1 MSSEEIDLQLTANR
15 SAAPTPLKKELLAR
29 TVSEEAMLDEQLTT
43 HAHSSSQLAL
53 SALLQSP
60 GPAEAVEFVRPPL
73 PPKSPTPAI
82 SRETIAENHRAV
94 MASQMSINDIPMV
107 DEIGDDESDSDSSS
121 NNASASEEEHDDVAI
136 EPTAR
141 RLSLEAAGMAPLQ
154 VTISCGDEKTRSPNN
169 SCPTDKEEPH
179 LQSLS
184 SSSHTLISRTESDL
198 GLLVPPTP
206 THNRSFANSKT
217 VSFSDATQLSNGPT
231 DTLPAARTQ
240 TVTLPPSDDC
250 ILDSSSKRSVL
261 TLSSEELDK
270 EGLLSSDG
278 STAVIPVARLT
289 EQEQATLTKRGFLPE
304 GSTHAFIPVFKL
316 HLRHVETVAKKEVKK
331 FQLPE
336 VKLQHVSAEER
347 EKRRVLDRRPS
358 AASMVQL
365 RPVKSTD
372 KMV

>member
-1 MSSEEIDLQLTANR
+1 MSSEEIDLQLTTNR

-29 TVSEEAMLDEQLTT
+29 TVSEEAMLDEQLTQ
-43 HAHSSSQLAL
+43 HSHSSSHMAL

-60 GPAEAVEFVRPPL
+60 GPTETVEFVRPPL

-82 SRETIAENHRAV
+82 SKETVAENHRAF

-107 DEIGDDESDSDSSS
+107 DEVGGDESDSESKSDSD
-121 NNASASEEEHDDVAI
+121 EDLGRDTV

-141 RLSLEAAGMAPLQ
+141 RLSLEAAGMAPLE
-154 VTISCGDEKTRSPNN
+154 VAIPAGDDEVQSPNGGF
-169 SCPTDKEEPH
+169 PTDKEEPH

-217 VSFSDATQLSNGPT
+217 VSFTDVSHLCNVPNASLAPMNDQDAV
-231 DTLPAARTQ
+231 A
-240 TVTLPPSDDC
+240 
-250 ILDSSSKRSVL
+250 SSSEGHVADAAADKSVL
-261 TLSSEELDK
+261 TLTSEELDK

-278 STAVIPVARLT
+278 STAVIPIARLT
-289 EQEQATLTKRGFLPE
+289 EEEQATLAKRGFLPE

-316 HLRHVETVAKKEVKK
+316 HLRHVETVAKKETKK
-331 FQLPE
+331 FELPQ

-347 EKRRVLDRRPS
+347 EKRKVLDRRPS

>member
-1 MSSEEIDLQLTANR
+1 MQLTTNR
-15 SAAPTPLKKELLAR
+15 SAAPTPLKKEVLAR
-29 TVSEEAMLDEQLTT
+29 TVSEEAMLDEQLTQ
-43 HAHSSSQLAL
+43 HSHSSSHLAL

-60 GPAEAVEFVRPPL
+60 GPTETVDFVRPPL

-82 SRETIAENHRAV
+82 TRETVAENHRV
-94 MASQMSINDIPMV
+94 FMASQVSINDIPMV
-107 DEIGDDESDSDSSS
+107 DEIGGDESDSESKSDSGSSS
-121 NNASASEEEHDDVAI
+121 DEELGGDAV

-141 RLSLEAAGMAPLQ
+141 RLSLEAAGMAPLE
-154 VTISCGDEKTRSPNN
+154 VTIPAGDGEVQSPN
-169 SCPTDKEEPH
+169 SGFPIDKEETH

-198 GLLVPPTP
+198 GLLVPSTP

-217 VSFSDATQLSNGPT
+217 VSFTDASHLCNAPT
-231 DTLPAARTQ
+231 DS
-240 TVTLPPSDDC
+240 LPPIDDQ
-250 ILDSSSKRSVL
+250 DAVASSSEGALAEAVSEKSVL
-261 TLSSEELDK
+261 TLTSEELDK

-278 STAVIPVARLT
+278 STAVIPIARLT
-289 EQEQATLTKRGFLPE
+289 DEEQSTLAKRGFLPD

-316 HLRHVETVAKKEVKK
+316 HLRHVETAAKKETKK
-331 FQLPE
+331 FELPQ
-336 VKLQHVSAEER
+336 VKLQHVSAEAR
-347 EKRRVLDRRPS
+347 EKRKVLDRRPS